1 MIQENGV
8 GIYSTT
14 MYLCR
19 LECFVRQHHRDCAI
33 FELFTCDFLSST
45 KRARQAIAMHLLYLD
60 SFHLSK

>member
-19 LECFVRQHHRDCAI
+19 LECFVRHHRDYAI